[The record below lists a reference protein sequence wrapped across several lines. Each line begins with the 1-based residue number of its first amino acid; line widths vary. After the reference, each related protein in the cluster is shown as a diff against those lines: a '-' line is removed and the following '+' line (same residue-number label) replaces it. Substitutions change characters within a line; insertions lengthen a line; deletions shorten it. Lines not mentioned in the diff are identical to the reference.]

1 MRQNPHHLFIGELRD
16 AETVAIA
23 LQGSL
28 TGIALTTTLHAR
40 DALRVPARLGELGA
54 HQPTL
59 ASSLTICVSQRLL
72 RMLCRH
78 CKIRSSLS
86 SRATAVA
93 RRYGLHLGADAGDA
107 RGCEACAYSGFQGRI
122 GAFEVL
128 EIKPELSAAIERRET
143 LGKLAEIAFGLGY
156 RPMVVDAL
164 RHVAAGLTSEAEVLR
179 HLAYEDAE

>member
-1 MRQNPHHLFIGELRD
+1 MATCPSSASTRTSNSPQAKAAP
-16 AETVAIA
+16 
-23 LQGSL
+23 
-28 TGIALTTTLHAR
+28 
-40 DALRVPARLGELGA
+40 
-54 HQPTL
+54 
-59 ASSLTICVSQRLL
+59 SSLAI
-72 RMLCRH
+72 RH
-78 CKIRSSLS
+78 
-86 SRATAVA
+86 TP
-93 RRYGLHLGADAGDA
+93 